1 METAYYFA
9 SVTDLKKKITG
20 FGGVIA
26 SRSSPFES
34 FLMSSMTDES
44 PPVSDESDLDISRH
58 DI

>member
-9 SVTDLKKKITG
+9 SVADLKKKFTG
-20 FGGVIA
+20 FGSVIA
-26 SRSSPFES
+26 SRSSLFES

-44 PPVSDESDLDISRH
+44 PPVSDESDLDISGR